1 MIIDTGGTKYFTVAI
16 SLERYFIAICH
27 PLSIHHRYFRDS
39 SVMLYALFTSGVS
52 LFIVVLAV
60 FSYVYD
66 AYLDSKSFHIYA
78 AVVLHFF
85 PFIAVLVL
93 NFVIYLG
100 VSYFHWNKNGYDLH
114 VDLTIGKF

>member
-1 MIIDTGGTKYFTVAI
+1 MIIGTGGTKYFTVAI
-16 SLERYFIAICH
+16 SLERYFAICH
-27 PLSIHHRYFRDS
+27 PLSIHRYFRDS
-39 SVMLYALFTSGVS
+39 SNALLFTSGVS

-66 AYLDSKSFHIYA
+66 AYLDPKSFHIYA

-93 NFVIYLG
+93 NLVIYLG
-100 VSYFHWNKNGYDLH
+100 VSYLHRNKNGCDLH